1 MKWAGDNYLS
11 AMKMTN
17 NEPTASNLTV
27 ALTAD
32 LLFASRVKSTATAVG
47 ARVQLVRTAD
57 EMVRAATRESPA
69 LIVIDLDIRTL
80 DPIEL
85 IKRLRA
91 EAEPVSAPILA
102 YVSHVREDLIAAARE
117 AGADQV
123 MARGAFAKNL
133 AAILSG

>member
-1 MKWAGDNYLS
+1 
-11 AMKMTN
+11 MKMTN
-17 NEPTASNLTV
+17 NEPVPPNLTL

-47 ARVQLVRTAD
+47 ARVHLVRTAD
-57 EMVRAATRESPA
+57 EMVRAATQESPA

-91 EAEPVSAPILA
+91 EAPPVAVPILA
-102 YVSHVREDLIAAARE
+102 YVSHVREDLIE
-117 AGADQV
+117 
-123 MARGAFAKNL
+123 
-133 AAILSG
+133 

>member
-1 MKWAGDNYLS
+1 MKWAGHNYLS

-57 EMVRAATRESPA
+57 EMVRAAAQESPA

-91 EAEPVSAPILA
+91 DDRPITAPILA
-102 YVSHVREDLIAAARE
+102 YVSHVREDLIEAARE

-123 MARGAFAKNL
+123 MARGAFARNL